1 MSTVLCTKSLF
12 YDDDND
18 DVLRFFKIILA
29 HLTANTSL
37 SFFEQSS
44 FAHWDHDVIYN
55 LPLNKK
61 RFCLLRFLKFRG
73 SPLKKKCIGYVQ
85 VVVTSDRW
93 I

>member
-1 MSTVLCTKSLF
+1 MPLGAEGDAEAKEFFFSLTAAVSTVLCTKSLF

-44 FAHWDHDVIYN
+44 FAHWDLIYN
-55 LPLNKK
+55 LP
-61 RFCLLRFLKFRG
+61 FSF
-73 SPLKKKCIGYVQ
+73 
-85 VVVTSDRW
+85 
-93 I
+93 